1 MSALDLDAL
10 LDLPAVREQAVAAL
24 LVRRLP
30 GELRET
36 PPVIRLDPTVGVVGD
51 RWALSDAPNPDAM
64 VTLMRWD
71 VAVFVA
77 ERAGVP
83 VAILGDNVFAS
94 LDTSAENLPP
104 GTILRVGEARCE
116 VTVKPHRGCHKFSAR
131 VGADV
136 LRFTVAHAARQLRGV
151 HLRVLDGGEIG
162 LGGDVRV
169 VSRPR

>member
-1 MSALDLDAL
+1 MADRDCA
-10 LDLPAVREQAVAAL
+10 PAVL

-30 GELRET
+30 GQLRET
-36 PPVIRLDPTVGVVGD
+36 PPSIRLDPVVGVVGD
-51 RWALSDAPNPDAM
+51 RWSLADAPNPDAM

-71 VAVFVA
+71 VAALVA

-104 GTILRVGEARCE
+104 GTIVRVGTARCV
-116 VTVKPHRGCHKFSAR
+116 VTVKPHRGCDKFRAR

-136 LRFTVAHAARQLRGV
+136 LRFTVDHAAHQLRGV
-151 HLRVLDGGEIG
+151 HLRVLDA
-162 LGGDVRV
+162 GDVALGDDV
-169 VSRPR
+169 WVESRP

>member
-1 MSALDLDAL
+1 MADRDRA
-10 LDLPAVREQAVAAL
+10 PAAL

-30 GELRET
+30 GQLRET
-36 PPVIRLDPTVGVVGD
+36 PPSIRLDPAVGVVGD
-51 RWALSDAPNPDAM
+51 RWSQADAPNPDAM

-71 VAVFVA
+71 VAALVA

-104 GTILRVGEARCE
+104 GTVLRVGAARCV
-116 VTVKPHRGCHKFSAR
+116 VTIKPHRGCDKFRAR

-136 LRFTVAHAARQLRGV
+136 LRFTVEHASLQLRGV
-151 HLRVLDGGEIG
+151 HLCVLDAGDVG
-162 LGGDVRV
+162 LGDDVRV
-169 VSRPR
+169 ESRPR